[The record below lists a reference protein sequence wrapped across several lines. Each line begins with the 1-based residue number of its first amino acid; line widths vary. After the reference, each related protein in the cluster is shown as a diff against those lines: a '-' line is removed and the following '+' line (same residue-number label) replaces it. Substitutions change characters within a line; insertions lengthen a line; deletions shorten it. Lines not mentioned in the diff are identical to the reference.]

1 MRKIRSLL
9 LNLFIDEM
17 VISFVVS
24 IEIFDDEWRKR
35 LKKKMLDLRKVDVV
49 NLGLF

>member
-17 VISFVVS
+17 VISFVFS

-35 LKKKMLDLRKVDVV
+35 LKKKMLELRKVDVV

>member
-35 LKKKMLDLRKVDVV
+35 LKKKMLELRKVDVV